1 MIIVYGKF
9 YVTERIPKGM
19 TAGIPVPKKNQ
30 KRVLKKLLTNAFK
43 DCRKFVTII
52 SRKILFS

>member
-19 TAGIPVPKKNQ
+19 TAGIPVPKKSENSSEEITDKSFQ
-30 KRVLKKLLTNAFK
+30 GFSKICHNNFK
-43 DCRKFVTII
+43 ENFI
-52 SRKILFS
+52 